1 MAAGLIGYITLAV
14 ALPGHPAPPRA
25 VHAHSEVFRLKVK
38 LWNVTSKIWTVSSE
52 KQLAKMWKPGGFR
65 RASCVLDVWVE
76 SPTEKAYLQA
86 LMVIIIRCE
95 PLCLNTSTGS
105 LSLATSLQ
113 VAAHRAK
120 QDPTTLDATAALE
133 PSRTQLAQHSTF
145 SVSTGSTPLDIGART
160 SFSSNRRLFLNPKPF
175 IEPEDEIHD
184 CLNGNCATRG

>member
-1 MAAGLIGYITLAV
+1 
-14 ALPGHPAPPRA
+14 
-25 VHAHSEVFRLKVK
+25 
-38 LWNVTSKIWTVSSE
+38 
-52 KQLAKMWKPGGFR
+52 
-65 RASCVLDVWVE
+65 
-76 SPTEKAYLQA
+76 
-86 LMVIIIRCE
+86 MVIIIRCE

-113 VAAHRAK
+113 VAAHRFGLGLRHARCWRCVWTCSLSKPLSPVRAK